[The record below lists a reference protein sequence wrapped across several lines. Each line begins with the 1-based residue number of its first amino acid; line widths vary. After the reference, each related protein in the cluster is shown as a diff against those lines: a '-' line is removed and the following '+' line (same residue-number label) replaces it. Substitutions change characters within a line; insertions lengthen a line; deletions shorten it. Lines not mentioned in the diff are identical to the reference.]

1 MSAFIPC
8 APGGVAFWQQ
18 RTALDGVDYLMTFR
32 WSQREGVWSL
42 DIADLDGVAI
52 VSGLVL
58 VVGVSLLRGVVD
70 TRRPAGEL
78 VVVDTSGASDRDP
91 GFDDLGAP
99 GARFVLA
106 YFTAAE
112 LAA

>member
-8 APGGVAFWQQ
+8 APSGAAYWVQ
-18 RTALDGVDYLMTFR
+18 RTALDGRDYLLTFR
-32 WSQREGVWSL
+32 WSQREGVWRL
-42 DIADLDGVAI
+42 DLADLDGVAI

-78 VVVDTSGASDRDP
+78 VVIDTSGAQDRDP